1 MYKWGYSLCCWG
13 ERESVCVCVCVSN
26 GVMEKSWV
34 LQFVVVDEDEDEDS
48 VDDLWLEIE
57 T

>member
-13 ERESVCVCVCVSN
+13 ERERERVCVCVSN

>member
-1 MYKWGYSLCCWG
+1 M
-13 ERESVCVCVCVSN
+13 CVCVCFSN